1 MIEIRITIDAAL
13 TLLLERMKFELKIR
27 QREGIIKP
35 GLKLENLSYEDL
47 FKLTEASLFDTV
59 FLLPVDL
66 ITSETN
72 LVQIITQTVR
82 ALSKVL
88 NREEFQLYTQRQ
100 AQKLIAPIKR
110 IFININGSKNFFE
123 N

>member
-110 IFININGSKNFFE
+110 IFVNINGSKNFFE

>member
-13 TLLLERMKFELKIR
+13 TLLLERMKFELKVR
-27 QREGIIKP
+27 QSEGIIKP

-72 LVQIITQTVR
+72 LVQVITQTVR

-100 AQKLIAPIKR
+100 AQKLIAPIKK
-110 IFININGSKNFFE
+110 IFVNINDNKNFFE